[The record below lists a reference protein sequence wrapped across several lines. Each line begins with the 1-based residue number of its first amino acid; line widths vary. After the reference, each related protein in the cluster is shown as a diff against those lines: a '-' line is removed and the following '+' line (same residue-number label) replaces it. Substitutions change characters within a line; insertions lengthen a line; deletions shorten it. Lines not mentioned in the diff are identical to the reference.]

1 MPFDKTK
8 FMNTLMGKLPS
19 NDVFELTMAQKT
31 MVKTHLKS
39 VNGRKKGRKNGGSLA
54 TANSLINH
62 DYLPRLNANEAK
74 QEATKGLIIIALGV
88 VMVFGTEILVNQTF
102 ASKKPSMIAA
112 NVDKKLISQDLKS
125 FDERLAVAPIEEGD
139 VQ

>member
-8 FMNTLMGKLPS
+8 FMNTLRGKLPS

-39 VNGRKKGRKNGGSLA
+39 VNGRKKCRKNGGSLA

-74 QEATKGLIIIALGV
+74 QEATKGLIILALGV
-88 VMVFGTEILVNQTF
+88 VMVFGTEMLINQT
-102 ASKKPSMIAA
+102 ANATPGVDWKKYHGEGKTLS
-112 NVDKKLISQDLKS
+112 LKNKP
-125 FDERLAVAPIEEGD
+125 DNDNQKED
-139 VQ
+139 